1 MGLLDKS
8 KNIGYTERMNY
19 SIITGAESDMLRK
32 KALPIEDP
40 LDPSTQQL
48 ISDMFVAMHEA
59 DGLGLAA
66 PQIGVSKRLA
76 VIEINAEKLVLINP
90 TLEGHEDGRIL
101 FEEGC
106 LSLPGQFLSI
116 ERYETITVKYQDE
129 HGAHQNL
136 TTSGLLAI
144 AIQHEIDHLD
154 GILIVDRYDESLLK
168 HYAL

>member
-1 MGLLDKS
+1 
-8 KNIGYTERMNY
+8 MNY
-19 SIITGAESDMLRK
+19 SIVTGVESAILRK

-40 LDPSTQQL
+40 LHPDIQRL
-48 ISDMFVAMHEA
+48 IPDMFASMHQA
-59 DGLGLAA
+59 NGIGLAA
-66 PQIGVSKRLA
+66 PQIGLSIRLA
-76 VIEINAEKLVLINP
+76 VIEIDTQKLVLINP
-90 TLEGHEDGRIL
+90 ILDTEGQERIL

-106 LSLPGQFLSI
+106 LSLPGQFLAI
-116 ERYETITVKYQDE
+116 ERYETVTVKYQDK
-129 HGAHQNL
+129 HGTDQTL

>member
-1 MGLLDKS
+1 
-8 KNIGYTERMNY
+8 MNY
-19 SIITGAESDMLRK
+19 SIITGAESDILRK

-40 LDPSTQQL
+40 SAPAIQEL
-48 ISDMFVAMHEA
+48 ISDMWIAMHEA

-66 PQIGVSKRLA
+66 PQIGVSLRLA
-76 VIEINAEKLVLINP
+76 VIEINGEKFVFINP
-90 TLEGHEDGRIL
+90 TLTGHEEDRIL

-116 ERYETITVKYQDE
+116 ERYETVTVDYQDE
-129 HGAHQNL
+129 HGANQSL